1 MKKPHRRVLAIF
13 SFNLLVF
20 FLARIGL
27 FLVYFQDFHDLTLF
41 EALRAFARGLM
52 FDASI
57 IVLVTGLPL
66 LMMLVPFV
74 FVHHP
79 HRLRLS
85 NWLKGNA
92 AVVAVVLALIML
104 GRHILT
110 GNVASAFPYA
120 MIALG
125 VLAML
130 MLLPFRFTH
139 HRAWMTFWTWVNF
152 ALLAL
157 FLFLLAADIIYFGFV
172 HRHVGPE
179 ITAIGGD
186 VGLMLDMAFGDYT
199 WAIVLYLAACV
210 GLFFLWRR
218 LFRHADSEVGRFLPR
233 IAVLL
238 GALLGIAVLVRGGLG
253 HKPLD
258 IVDAFVASRPAAAYL
273 SLNGPFAMSR
283 ALVNSRKINANFF
296 PWKEAVALTQAQ
308 VLAPGERFVAGDDYP
323 LVRARSTDS
332 RHKPNVVVIML
343 ESWDAIHNDML
354 RRDMGLQPY
363 GVTPNFD
370 ALSRQGLLFT
380 HFYAN
385 GERSMDGLAS
395 LVAGIPT
402 LPGTAYIGM
411 GMEQNRLAY
420 LGHMAQQEGY
430 DTIFMQSSMRASFH
444 VDSIAAMAG
453 FKTYLGAE
461 DIPATGHSQN
471 VTDRGAWDYDM
482 LHKANQLFAAARKP
496 FVGFLFT
503 ASTHSPFQSPG
514 KQWTKYP
521 PDSREHRFLNSLYY
535 ADWAIGRFFEEAK
548 KAGYYDNTIFILTAD
563 HVSGFAGK
571 ANDAPSLH
579 HTPLLIL
586 APGLKPGVT
595 TRIGG
600 QIDVIPTI
608 VQLAGWHAPL
618 ASLGHS
624 LFDPDPKYV
633 PGTLCVRGNIIE
645 RIEKNGWVTHDLLTR
660 VSASPGTKEADL
672 KAIENRMLAMYEVAH
687 TLLLRN
693 GIVPPDSQLA
703 RAIPAT
709 PGGSAGATVVEN
721 KAPSRK
727 QR

>member
-20 FLARIGL
+20 FLARVGL
-27 FLVYFQDFHDLTLF
+27 FLVYFQDFHDLTVF
-41 EALRAFARGLM
+41 EALHAFARGLM

-57 IVLVTGLPL
+57 IVLVTGGPL

-79 HRLRLS
+79 HRLRFS
-85 NWLKGNA
+85 TWAWANA
-92 AVVAVVLALIML
+92 AVVAAAVVLAFVGHHYLA
-104 GRHILT
+104 GRAAAVVFDAAIVF
-110 GNVASAFPYA
+110 GAVA
-120 MIALG
+120 
-125 VLAML
+125 VL

-139 HRAWMTFWTWVNF
+139 HRAWMTFWTWTNF
-152 ALLAL
+152 VLLAL

-179 ITAIGGD
+179 ITAVGGD

-199 WAIVLYLAACV
+199 WAIALYVAICV

-218 LFRHADSEVGRFLPR
+218 VFRHTDGEVGRFLPR
-233 IAVLL
+233 IAILL
-238 GALLGIAVLVRGGLG
+238 GAVVGIAVLMRGGLG
-253 HKPLD
+253 NKPLD
-258 IVDAFVASRPAAAYL
+258 VVDAFVGSRPAAAYL

-283 ALVNSRKINANFF
+283 ALVNSKRINANFF

-308 VLAPGERFVAGDDYP
+308 VLAPGEHFVGGDDYP
-323 LVRARSTDS
+323 LVRARSVD
-332 RHKPNVVVIML
+332 RQHKPNVVVIML

-354 RRDMGLQPY
+354 RRDMGLKSY
-363 GVTPNFD
+363 DVTPNFD

-430 DTIFMQSSMRASFH
+430 DTIFMQASMRASFH

-461 DIPATGHSQN
+461 DIPATGHSHN
-471 VTDRGAWDYDM
+471 VTERGAWDYDM
-482 LHKANQLFAAARKP
+482 LHKANELFAAAHKP
-496 FVGFLFT
+496 FIGFLFT
-503 ASTHSPFQSPG
+503 ASTHPPFQSPG

-521 PDSREHRFLNSLYY
+521 PDTLENRYLNSLYY
-535 ADWAIGRFFEEAK
+535 ADWAIGKFFEEAK

-600 QIDVIPTI
+600 QIDVIPSI
-608 VQLAGWHAPL
+608 AQLAGWRAPF

-645 RIEKNGWVTHDLLTR
+645 RIEAKGWVTHDLLNR
-660 VSASPGTKEADL
+660 VSASPGTSEADL

-693 GIVPPDSQLA
+693 GIVPPQRQLA
-703 RAIPAT
+703 GARPVASS
-709 PGGSAGATVVEN
+709 GSAGVAVVEN
-721 KAPSRK
+721 KAPGRK
-727 QR
+727 QQ